1 MPRMSDGI
9 FQKRKKRFLKNQILL
24 GGSAV
29 ILILLLVL
37 LAGVLWHFIR
47 AEQKTES
54 FIRAVQDKKPG
65 EVTMKEL
72 AGFGWEEGYCFPP
85 YTSKEEMEK
94 KLGFSSGKLEDNLV
108 NDNVQY
114 IVFTKGKSTV
124 YILEGKTGKKLSVQD
139 AARKEETGKKELEKI
154 PELKLQEDDIYS
166 FLQGPKSWRQRLAW
180 SGEWGES
187 FYANLYSTLTKY
199 RCTPLQAYRYAKKK
213 TDYIGGG
220 AIEWGYLRQTL
231 TSLGFDC
238 GVKKKPSSYQ
248 EFQKDIA
255 ASNAAIVLVSSDE
268 SSCFWKDTPGH
279 YVTIFL
285 YDEEKDK
292 VFLADSGEPKRN
304 RRWISLKKVY
314 KSLKTASTWQYLPIG
329 GYDGKKDEWKHK
341 KADGNWVH

>member
-114 IVFTKGKSTV
+114 IVFTKGKRVVCSFFSNREKKLAFELPAKFTPKSTV

-139 AARKEETGKKELEKI
+139 AAREEETGKKELEKI

-180 SGEWGES
+180 SG
-187 FYANLYSTLTKY
+187 
-199 RCTPLQAYRYAKKK
+199 
-213 TDYIGGG
+213 
-220 AIEWGYLRQTL
+220 
-231 TSLGFDC
+231 
-238 GVKKKPSSYQ
+238 
-248 EFQKDIA
+248 
-255 ASNAAIVLVSSDE
+255 
-268 SSCFWKDTPGH
+268 
-279 YVTIFL
+279 
-285 YDEEKDK
+285 
-292 VFLADSGEPKRN
+292 
-304 RRWISLKKVY
+304 
-314 KSLKTASTWQYLPIG
+314 
-329 GYDGKKDEWKHK
+329 
-341 KADGNWVH
+341 

>member
-114 IVFTKGKSTV
+114 IVFTKGKRV
-124 YILEGKTGKKLSVQD
+124 VC
-139 AARKEETGKKELEKI
+139 
-154 PELKLQEDDIYS
+154 
-166 FLQGPKSWRQRLAW
+166 
-180 SGEWGES
+180 S
-187 FYANLYSTLTKY
+187 FYRLS
-199 RCTPLQAYRYAKKK
+199 
-213 TDYIGGG
+213 
-220 AIEWGYLRQTL
+220 
-231 TSLGFDC
+231 
-238 GVKKKPSSYQ
+238 
-248 EFQKDIA
+248 
-255 ASNAAIVLVSSDE
+255 
-268 SSCFWKDTPGH
+268 
-279 YVTIFL
+279 
-285 YDEEKDK
+285 EKRK
-292 VFLADSGEPKRN
+292 
-304 RRWISLKKVY
+304 
-314 KSLKTASTWQYLPIG
+314 
-329 GYDGKKDEWKHK
+329 
-341 KADGNWVH
+341 